1 MSDMPSLQFDR
12 PDFAVQHNAVFCV
25 NCRQSIVQ
33 SYYEVNGNMMCS
45 TCREALEHGNDGSR
59 AARILKATAAGI
71 GIGAVGAL
79 VWWGVRK
86 LTGYEIGIISIAIGV
101 GVGKAV
107 RWGSRGRGGWAYQL
121 LAIVLTYLSITA
133 NYVPDVV
140 QGLMERNAK
149 EEQAATA
156 PAATPANA
164 NANTNATAAK
174 PAAAKASAASSG
186 VGIGTM
192 LLGVAAIF
200 AIAAAAPIMA
210 GFENI
215 IGLLIIA
222 FGLFEAWKI
231 NKRVPLTINGPYSVA
246 PAANG

>member
-12 PDFAVQHNAVFCV
+12 PDYAAVQHNAAFCV
-25 NCRQSIVQ
+25 NCRQPIVQ
-33 SYYEVNGNMMCS
+33 SYYEVNGNMICS
-45 TCREALEHGNDGSR
+45 TCRENLEHGNDGSR
-59 AARILKATAAGI
+59 AARVLKATAAGI

-86 LTGYEIGIISIAIGV
+86 LTGYEIGIISIAIGI

-121 LAIVLTYLSITA
+121 LAIVLTYLAITA

-140 QGLMERNAK
+140 QGIMENNAK
-149 EEQAATA
+149 EEQAASA
-156 PAATPANA
+156 PATTNAT
-164 NANTNATAAK
+164 TNATAAK
-174 PAAAKASAASSG
+174 PAVAKASAASSG
-186 VGIGTM
+186 VHIGT
-192 LLGVAAIF
+192 LLLAVAAIF
-200 AIAAAAPIMA
+200 AIAAAAPVMA

-231 NKRVPLTINGPYSVA
+231 NKRVPLKINGPYSVA